1 MILYRFEKE
10 HKATAGS
17 SSCNADVKPA
27 DAAVPQQNRV
37 LTQAEILR
45 KIPHYRFRDSAG
57 KWLPKSL
64 WKKAEILK
72 KKAKLQSL
80 MSSMEFSQETK
91 EITGNFL
98 YFVVCDT

>member
-1 MILYRFEKE
+1 M
-10 HKATAGS
+10 
-17 SSCNADVKPA
+17 KPA

-98 YFVVCDT
+98 YFVVCDTFIIRCTYTSILMQKQ